1 MGNKAYIITN
11 EVQERYILNKL
22 EEDGFT
28 WWTGDNLIDNMPSKL
43 LDINFQYVIFVDDN
57 KVSWDMLSELTNE
70 EVVYD
75 GREE

>member
-1 MGNKAYIITN
+1 MGNKAYIVTN
-11 EVQERYILNKL
+11 EAQERYILNKL

-43 LDINFQYVIFVDDN
+43 LDINFQYVIFADN
-57 KVSWDMLSELTNE
+57 KVTWDMLSELTNE
-70 EVVYD
+70 EIVFD